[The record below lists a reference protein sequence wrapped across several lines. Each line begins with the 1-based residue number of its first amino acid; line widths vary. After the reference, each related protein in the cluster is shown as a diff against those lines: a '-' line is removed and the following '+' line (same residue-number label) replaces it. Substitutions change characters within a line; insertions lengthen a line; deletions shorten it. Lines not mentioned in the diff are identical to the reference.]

1 MATIR
6 DIARKAGVSV
16 ATVSYVINGTKPVA
30 AETAAR
36 VRRAM
41 EELDYYPNAAAQTL
55 RTRTTHVIG
64 TVISD
69 ITNPFFA
76 TLVRGVEDCARE
88 QGYSVLIC
96 NTGESLENEKLYL
109 ELLCRRR
116 VDGLIL
122 APTGKNDELIHRL
135 IRRKLPI
142 VFIDRVLPG
151 LSAPS
156 VLSRNE
162 EGAYF
167 ATSHLIRHG
176 HRRIGIILGLPHV
189 STTQERLLG
198 YLRAHEEHGIP
209 PDPSLVV
216 HGNSRIFAAE
226 EACKALLSLED
237 PPTAVFATN
246 NLMAIGAM
254 RYIRRRGLRCPRDI
268 SLVGFDDFEWAEA
281 FDPPLT
287 TVAQRPYEMG
297 KLAAQTLLSLVKG
310 EGELE
315 ARVVRVEVELKVR
328 GSVAPPGRGI
338 GRGDEPFA
346 SP

>member
-1 MATIR
+1 M
-6 DIARKAGVSV
+6 
-16 ATVSYVINGTKPVA
+16 
-30 AETAAR
+30 
-36 VRRAM
+36 
-41 EELDYYPNAAAQTL
+41 
-55 RTRTTHVIG
+55 
-64 TVISD
+64 
-69 ITNPFFA
+69 
-76 TLVRGVEDCARE
+76 
-88 QGYSVLIC
+88 
-96 NTGESLENEKLYL
+96 
-109 ELLCRRR
+109 
-116 VDGLIL
+116 
-122 APTGKNDELIHRL
+122 
-135 IRRKLPI
+135 
-142 VFIDRVLPG
+142 
-151 LSAPS
+151 
-156 VLSRNE
+156 
-162 EGAYF
+162 
-167 ATSHLIRHG
+167 
-176 HRRIGIILGLPHV
+176 
-189 STTQERLLG
+189 
-198 YLRAHEEHGIP
+198 
-209 PDPSLVV
+209 
-216 HGNSRIFAAE
+216 
-226 EACKALLSLED
+226 LSLED